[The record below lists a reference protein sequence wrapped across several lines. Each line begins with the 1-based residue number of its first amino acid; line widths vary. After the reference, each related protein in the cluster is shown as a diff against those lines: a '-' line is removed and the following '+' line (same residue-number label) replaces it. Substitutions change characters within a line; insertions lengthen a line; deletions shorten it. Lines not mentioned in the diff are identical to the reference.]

1 MNRLAVFLKVL
12 AFQHK
17 SGFAGVLCALILGLE
32 FFFIQQIPQ
41 APESNVV
48 GIRYALND
56 EVLKSKPASHSGPQ
70 AFCEA
75 WTGGPSAEVDCLTG
89 LSVSDFKPRLAPTTS
104 ALLEQTKTDVNEQL
118 RWMKGVLNTLDSQLR
133 LRPQQANLVVA
144 LGTRIAAL
152 ETLKEPAV
160 GADASMHYQ
169 TMFRLL
175 LLMDGVNYDSMQN
188 TFRPKQ
194 WDIARLFDQSDR
206 WVQRGTDQELAR
218 TSLPWL
224 VMMGSIVL
232 LTLAYWRA
240 GLLGIFCIGMYLSIT
255 SLSLLIASDAAMH
268 FGINSL
274 YYHLNPLGNQMDRQ
288 LTIQLLGYAIIAA
301 LLLGKGWIPR
311 MFNTIIVNQKWSV
324 VLIAGMVVCAYTF
337 LRGPALGSEAL
348 KIGLACLAGALMADQ
363 GRILHLV
370 RKYAPQ
376 SLQPVVM
383 WNAAVHAIKGRQ
395 GTCNATHRVLSHVA
409 LPLLSLTGFG
419 FAMLAMV
426 ALVFHDLGGA
436 LIAALLLI
444 TSLFLVFGSR
454 PAFLSLAVMACAGV
468 VMGHTEKVQKRIE
481 LMLDPMTAAISDF
494 ARLNAFSDASAP
506 SGFGFGRIAWCNEQ
520 GTCLP
525 LQVLSDYI
533 PTLLDGLAGPL
544 AAKILFLILC
554 LYFTALAGLACW
566 RFLTGHADSRAI
578 SMATF
583 FLLLASLLQTI
594 ITFFGNWRLIP
605 LTGLGVPLLG
615 IGISTMLAPTLAI
628 GFLLIS
634 QKPRSAA
641 A

>member
-1 MNRLAVFLKVL
+1 M
-12 AFQHK
+12 
-17 SGFAGVLCALILGLE
+17 LCALILGLE
-32 FFFIQQIPQ
+32 FFFIQQIGQ
-41 APESNVV
+41 APDSNVV

-56 EVLKSKPASHSGPQ
+56 EVLQSRPVSHSGPQ

-75 WTGGPSAEVDCLTG
+75 WTGGPSTEVDCLTG
-89 LSVSDFKPRLAPTTS
+89 LSVSDFKPRLTPAAS
-104 ALLEQTKTDVNEQL
+104 ALLAQADNDVNEQL
-118 RWMKGVLNTLDSQLR
+118 LWMKNVLNAMDSQLK
-133 LRPQQANLVVA
+133 LRPQQANVVIA
-144 LGTRIAAL
+144 LGTRVAAL
-152 ETLKEPAV
+152 ETLKESART
-160 GADASMHYQ
+160 ADERMRYQ
-169 TMFRLL
+169 TFFRLL

-188 TFRPKQ
+188 TFRPKP

-206 WVQRGTDQELAR
+206 WVQRGKDQELAR
-218 TSLPWL
+218 TRLPWL
-224 VMMGSIVL
+224 VMVASIIL
-232 LTLAYWRA
+232 LALAYWRA
-240 GLLGIFCIGMYLSIT
+240 GLLGIFCIGVYLSIT

-274 YYHLNPLGNQMDRQ
+274 YYHLNPLGNQLDRQ
-288 LTIQLLGYAIIAA
+288 LSIQLLGYAIIAA
-301 LLLGKGWIPR
+301 LLLGRNWIPR
-311 MFNTIIVNQKWSV
+311 GFNTIIVNQKWSV
-324 VLIAGMVVCAYTF
+324 MVIAGMVVCAYTF
-337 LRGPALGSEAL
+337 LRGPALGSETL

-376 SLQPVVM
+376 SLQPVVL
-383 WNAAVHAIKGRQ
+383 WNAAVHAIKGKQ
-395 GTCNATHRVLSHVA
+395 GTFNATHRVLSHVA

-419 FAMLAMV
+419 FAMLAIV

-468 VMGHTEKVQKRIE
+468 VMSHTEKVQKRID

-494 ARLNAFSDASAP
+494 ARLKAFSDASAP

-583 FLLLASLLQTI
+583 FLLVASLFQTI

-628 GFLLIS
+628 GCLLIS
-634 QKPRSAA
+634 QKARSAA